1 MVEENKVINKFKK
14 AVEETGL
21 NQDSLSKLVLG
32 FKELFPGNI
41 EIDSAYANVLADM
54 DPNCFPEITHCTYV
68 ANVTAFLGRAVLSS
82 PEYATKFGF
91 NQNKQEQLDGVILA
105 ALFHDIALGYERKK
119 LKEITGNKSLHRWDK
134 NNGNYQDTDSYRGA
148 LILETEISGKT
159 GLSDRSVEIAVD
171 ILKNHSQLEYPWQT
185 LVEFGDA
192 LAYIN
197 GDNHSRAVIESY
209 LLGDHLDS
217 YRKGNIEKGV
227 LKREIDFWKDIGIIE
242 YGSMLGTKI
251 KWNHKDA
258 QKRMKKKGFLL
269 LDYMRDKMP
278 KVYTRIVTEAE
289 TKNRAGFIA
298 PDVWAIRNYQS
309 ALSVLEDS
317 RGLPF
322 DLAKKL
328 SEAYEEAF
336 KLNKFYRGE
345 ER

>member
-1 MVEENKVINKFKK
+1 
-14 AVEETGL
+14 
-21 NQDSLSKLVLG
+21 
-32 FKELFPGNI
+32 
-41 EIDSAYANVLADM
+41 
-54 DPNCFPEITHCTYV
+54 
-68 ANVTAFLGRAVLSS
+68 
-82 PEYATKFGF
+82 
-91 NQNKQEQLDGVILA
+91 NKQEQLDGVILA

-217 YRKGNIEKGV
+217 YRNGNIEKSV